1 MHHYQGLSK
10 VVGPCLHNTH
20 HLIGGK
26 SIVANNHSLIVTVRE
41 SSRNSRHREA
51 DCEQMIQQRL
61 WPDPC
66 VVWPPSPAYFPILGT
81 WGCLRHSDST
91 PWWTWESRTINKTN
105 WLFIQTALSVT
116 RISESQKWIL
126 GRVAHYSESRKLKQ
140 ENQEFKAS
148 LGYTTR
154 LCPKVYNN
162 AMKFC
167 FSIEVLYFNIQYYIY
182 PLFPLLGNR
191 VFHITYFS

>member
-26 SIVANNHSLIVTVRE
+26 SIVANNHSLIVIVRE

-66 VVWPPSPAYFPILGT
+66 VVWPPSPAYVPILGT

-91 PWWTWESRTINKTN
+91 PWWTWESQTINKTDCCSFKLLFLSPGYQKARN
-105 WLFIQTALSVT
+105 EYWAGWLIPQRPESWSRRIKSSRLAWGTQQDSVPKCT
-116 RISESQKWIL
+116 IMPWSFVSQ
-126 GRVAHYSESRKLKQ
+126 
-140 ENQEFKAS
+140 
-148 LGYTTR
+148 
-154 LCPKVYNN
+154 
-162 AMKFC
+162 
-167 FSIEVLYFNIQYYIY
+167 
-182 PLFPLLGNR
+182 
-191 VFHITYFS
+191 